1 MTFYVAFGGMLAAT
15 WVQIIKAV
23 ILLGMVGILAA
34 LCVTQAGGLGPLYD
48 AAEVSSQGKQLFG
61 FGGLQLGL
69 FGAISL
75 ALTQIFG
82 MMGMPHLLIR
92 FFTVPDARAA
102 RHSLI
107 IGTTIIGLAMGA
119 VLLIIAPAAVAL
131 VGSDPGLRDPA
142 GGIIG
147 GTNMIT
153 MHLSR
158 MLGGDILFGLMS
170 AVAFSTILAV
180 VAGLTISIS
189 RSEERRVGK
198 EGVSTCRS
206 RGAPSH

>member
-75 ALTQIFG
+75 AL
-82 MMGMPHLLIR
+82 
-92 FFTVPDARAA
+92 
-102 RHSLI
+102 
-107 IGTTIIGLAMGA
+107 
-119 VLLIIAPAAVAL
+119 
-131 VGSDPGLRDPA
+131 
-142 GGIIG
+142 
-147 GTNMIT
+147 
-153 MHLSR
+153 
-158 MLGGDILFGLMS
+158 
-170 AVAFSTILAV
+170 
-180 VAGLTISIS
+180 
-189 RSEERRVGK
+189 RSEERRGGK
-198 EGVSTCRS
+198 ECVSTCRS
-206 RGAPSH
+206 RWSPYH

>member
-1 MTFYVAFGGMLAAT
+1 MGVVGGLCPSVVALITCVSPFVVGGALIAIVFGIYCNYAVVIVAALMTFYGAFGGMLAAT

-107 IGTTIIGLAMGA
+107 IGTTIIGQ
-119 VLLIIAPAAVAL
+119 
-131 VGSDPGLRDPA
+131 
-142 GGIIG
+142 IG
-147 GTNMIT
+147 RA
-153 MHLSR
+153 H
-158 MLGGDILFGLMS
+158 
-170 AVAFSTILAV
+170 V
-180 VAGLTISIS
+180 
-189 RSEERRVGK
+189 
-198 EGVSTCRS
+198 
-206 RGAPSH
+206 